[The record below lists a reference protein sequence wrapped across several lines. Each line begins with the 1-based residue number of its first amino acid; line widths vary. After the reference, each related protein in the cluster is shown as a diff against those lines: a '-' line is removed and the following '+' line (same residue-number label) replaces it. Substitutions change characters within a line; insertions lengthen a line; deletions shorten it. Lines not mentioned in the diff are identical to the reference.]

1 MFANQNVSPC
11 FEQRKL
17 SARNACALTGR
28 KRTTLFSLVIGC
40 AAFALFFI
48 APGISQAQIKL
59 PWQLGPAPRPANN
72 VAKTTPH
79 PAVARIIVPEHEE
92 RSLITGA
99 ERQNVSFGS
108 GTLIDVRGDYGL
120 VITNWHVVRDAAGEI
135 VVQFPDGFR
144 SPATIIKTDKD
155 WDLAALS
162 IRRPANITPV
172 PIATN
177 TVQPGEPLA
186 IAGYGPGDYRMA
198 VGKMTQYLS
207 PGERFPFEMI
217 ELDVEAR
224 HGDSGGPILNQRG
237 EIAGVLFGAGRGFT
251 SGTYSGRVSGF
262 LLGVIPEQADSPT
275 SGMQTQALAA
285 QPMGTAPAVPNG
297 WAPRSPSNAVA
308 RSPIPSVPAV
318 PFNDPAKDRV
328 AAVGQNAGTKPLAVE
343 TLALHP
349 LVTSPK
355 SSPYDVTKPVEPTV
369 KSSLATSDTGLAAP
383 PTIADSAA
391 GKLQT
396 VVAKPL
402 EGDSLSNDGGV
413 VTAPAKSKSNSD
425 TALLYPLGENAG
437 QEASSPSVE
446 EQAPAELPTS
456 SKGAVPVVSARN
468 EAPARLASSN
478 LGRPKTLPSPAEIA
492 EGNTPAGADL
502 GTEEPGSSSSLSPR
516 GGLSLEKGRSG
527 EEVSTNEVMAA
538 VWRKVGGETAFDQGK
553 TILAI
558 VGIFTILMKWY
569 RWNYTSETTS
579 DDD

>member
-1 MFANQNVSPC
+1 MACFAFVLAVVAPSVS
-11 FEQRKL
+11 L
-17 SARNACALTGR
+17 
-28 KRTTLFSLVIGC
+28 
-40 AAFALFFI
+40 
-48 APGISQAQIKL
+48 AQIKL
-59 PWQLGPAPRPANN
+59 PWQLGPAPRPVNN

-162 IRRPANITPV
+162 IRRPTNITPV
-172 PIATN
+172 PIATS

-262 LLGVIPEQADSPT
+262 LVGVLPEQTSP
-275 SGMQTQALAA
+275 SNLGLQPQSLAA
-285 QPMGTAPAVPNG
+285 QPMGANPPASNG
-297 WAPRSPSNAVA
+297 WAPRNPGNAVA
-308 RSPIPSVPAV
+308 KSAIPSVPAV

-349 LVTSPK
+349 LVTTPK
-355 SSPYDVTKPVEPTV
+355 SSPYDVTKPTVPPV
-369 KSSLATSDTGLAAP
+369 KSSLATNDTGLAAP
-383 PTIADSAA
+383 PNSDDATA

-402 EGDSLSNDGGV
+402 EGDSLSSDGVV
-413 VTAPAKSKSNSD
+413 VTAPAKPATNAD
-425 TALLYPLGENAG
+425 TALLYPLGENAD
-437 QEASSPSVE
+437 QEATSISSDE
-446 EQAPAELPTS
+446 KGPAELPVST
-456 SKGAVPVVSARN
+456 KGAVPVATTRDVP
-468 EAPARLASSN
+468 PARLASSN
-478 LGRPKTLPSPAEIA
+478 LGRPKTLPSPSEIA
-492 EGNTPAGADL
+492 NGNTPAGADL
-502 GTEEPGSSSSLSPR
+502 GTEELGAGSSLTPR
-516 GGLSLEKGRSG
+516 GGLTLDKGRSG
-527 EEVSTNEVMAA
+527 QEVSTNEVMAA

-558 VGIFTILMKWY
+558 VGIFTILVKWY
-569 RWNYTSETTS
+569 RWNYTSESTS